1 MRSAEPH
8 PGRCSVCPPCSGP
21 RAAGGSAS
29 GLFPALRPVI
39 CYQAVNG
46 GLCEPVLHSLP
57 QGLRPLVIQYILES
71 TLIPYRTLCKTSLAS
86 NCLSFQQW
94 GCFFSE
100 KVVLVN
106 INILYFGWVSIF
118 PSSFHPQC
126 WSQLK
131 TYLTICGYLRSL
143 PSFIFSTLLPT
154 LSDSSLSWPALALA
168 GSYSFACCF
177 LNLTP

>member
-1 MRSAEPH
+1 MSSAIRSAEPH

-29 GLFPALRPVI
+29 GLFPALRPGI

-71 TLIPYRTLCKTSLAS
+71 TLIPYRTLWKTSLAS

-106 INILYFGWVSIF
+106 INNILYFGWVSIF
-118 PSSFHPQC
+118 PLLIPPPVLKSAQNLLDNLWASAFFAEFH
-126 WSQLK
+126 LL
-131 TYLTICGYLRSL
+131 YLTAN
-143 PSFIFSTLLPT
+143 PQ
-154 LSDSSLSWPALALA
+154 
-168 GSYSFACCF
+168 
-177 LNLTP
+177 